1 MRASGKATPFSKQT
15 QAAYASMIAGAAA
28 AQPCGYTAYGTAQQ
42 PSQVT
47 GAQRASTTTSVY
59 QQYTPSTTVAP
70 SQTISAYAPPIQPSA
85 SAQQLQQ
92 PYQPIT
98 QMQVPITHYAST
110 SPYAPQQSVRLP
122 TPPPPITSSQS
133 MGGIAPSRSQGV
145 TMQPPLPRKHENGGW
160 NDAPV
165 IGERRGTPQGQ
176 HKPAAIIS
184 PFPNQMS
191 SPGSAPLSPALH
203 GSQQPLP
210 PPPRPGS
217 VQEVDLQRKCRHW
230 PHLEGFTHPLRD
242 LIQSARS
249 RLLSRTHQHLTTKR
263 TAVYPSTATAKSCRT
278 GGQYAPPV
286 STTTAWTFSQTTR
299 TWRFT

>member
-133 MGGIAPSRSQGV
+133 MGGIAPSRSQGM
-145 TMQPPLPRKHENGGW
+145 TMQPPLPRKHENGG
-160 NDAPV
+160 
-165 IGERRGTPQGQ
+165 
-176 HKPAAIIS
+176 
-184 PFPNQMS
+184 
-191 SPGSAPLSPALH
+191 
-203 GSQQPLP
+203 
-210 PPPRPGS
+210 
-217 VQEVDLQRKCRHW
+217 
-230 PHLEGFTHPLRD
+230 
-242 LIQSARS
+242 
-249 RLLSRTHQHLTTKR
+249 
-263 TAVYPSTATAKSCRT
+263 
-278 GGQYAPPV
+278 
-286 STTTAWTFSQTTR
+286 
-299 TWRFT
+299 